1 MNTEELILLELNN
14 VSRSFN
20 RRKVIDSVS
29 FKLHKGNYFAIKGSN
44 GAGKSTLLRLILG
57 DFEFEKGNIDYYDNG
72 NKVSLLE
79 FLSKTSF
86 SAPYFNLYEE
96 FTLIELSEI
105 YCEFRKIELNQKLFN
120 DLSKSFALNDHLNK
134 QIKNFSSGMKQRAKL
149 ILCFLSEPE
158 IIFLDEPSTNLD
170 VDGMNVLFEI
180 LKEYKQ
186 KGATLLLASNEIRE
200 LELCDSFLSLS

>member
-1 MNTEELILLELNN
+1 MNTEELILLELKN

-29 FKLHKGNYFAIKGSN
+29 LKLNKGNYFAIKGSN
-44 GAGKSTLLRLILG
+44 GAGKSTLLRIILG
-57 DFEFEKGNIDYYDNG
+57 DFEIEKGNIEYYRNG
-72 NKVSLLE
+72 SKITLLD
-79 FLSKTSF
+79 FLSNISF

-96 FTLIELSEI
+96 FTLIELAEI
-105 YCEFRKIELNQKLFN
+105 YCEFRKIKVNSNLFKELSNRFKLN
-120 DLSKSFALNDHLNK
+120 EHLNK
-134 QIKNFSSGMKQRAKL
+134 QIKFFSSGMKQRAKL

-170 VDGMNVLFEI
+170 VDGMNVLFAI
-180 LKEYKQ
+180 LKEYKE

>member
-1 MNTEELILLELNN
+1 MNTEELILLELKN

-29 FKLHKGNYFAIKGSN
+29 LKLNKGNYFAIKGSN
-44 GAGKSTLLRLILG
+44 GAGKSTLLRIILG
-57 DFEFEKGNIDYYDNG
+57 DFEIEKGNIEYYRNG
-72 NKVSLLE
+72 SKITLLD
-79 FLSKTSF
+79 FLSNISF

-96 FTLIELSEI
+96 FRLIELAEI
-105 YCEFRKIELNQKLFN
+105 YCEFRKIKVNNNLFKELSNRFKLN
-120 DLSKSFALNDHLNK
+120 EHLNK
-134 QIKNFSSGMKQRAKL
+134 QIKFFSSGMKQRAKL

-170 VDGMNVLFEI
+170 VDGMNVLFAI
-180 LKEYKQ
+180 LKEYKE

-200 LELCDSFLSLS
+200 LELCDSFLLLS

>member
-1 MNTEELILLELNN
+1 MNTEELILLELKN

-29 FKLHKGNYFAIKGSN
+29 FKLNKGNYFAIKGSN
-44 GAGKSTLLRLILG
+44 GAGKSTLLRIILG
-57 DFEFEKGNIDYYDNG
+57 DFEIEKGNIGYYRNG
-72 NKVSLLE
+72 TQITLLD
-79 FLSKTSF
+79 FLSKISF

-105 YCEFRKIELNQKLFN
+105 YCEFRNINLNKNLFTELTNRFKLN
-120 DLSKSFALNDHLNK
+120 EHLNK
-134 QIKNFSSGMKQRAKL
+134 QIKFFSSGMKQRAKL
-149 ILCFLSEPE
+149 VLCFLSEPE

-170 VDGMNVLFEI
+170 VDGMNVLFDI
-180 LKEYKQ
+180 LKEYKE
-186 KGATLLLASNEIRE
+186 KGATLLLASNENRE